1 MFKCLLKGVPTDDFL
16 RTSNPAI
23 YAVGDCA
30 NPNGLNLGHSFTHLA
45 GAHAGIVVENAI
57 FSGAARA
64 SELVVPW
71 TTFTEPEVAHV
82 GVYGDDE
89 LHDTFTSQLA
99 HNDRAI
105 CEGEAE
111 PM

>member
-57 FSGAARA
+57 FGGAARA

-71 TTFTEPEVAHV
+71 TTFHYSLSFFVFYILSTLSLPSWWMVI
-82 GVYGDDE
+82 
-89 LHDTFTSQLA
+89 
-99 HNDRAI
+99 R
-105 CEGEAE
+105 
-111 PM
+111 